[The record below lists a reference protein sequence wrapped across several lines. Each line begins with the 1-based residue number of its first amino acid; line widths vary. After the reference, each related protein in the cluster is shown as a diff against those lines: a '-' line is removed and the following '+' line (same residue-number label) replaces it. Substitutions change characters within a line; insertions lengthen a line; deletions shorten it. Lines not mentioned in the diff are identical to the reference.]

1 MSLARMYFVGTVVV
15 GSLAL
20 ILFLFAAAVESWEL
34 VGLGL
39 IAAVVASWMAVAS
52 FLFGMAAEY
61 HRSAP

>member
-1 MSLARMYFVGTVVV
+1 MYFVGTVVV

-20 ILFLFAAAVESWEL
+20 ILFLFAAAVGSWEL

-39 IAAVVASWMAVAS
+39 VAGVVASWMAVAS

-61 HRSAP
+61 HRSAA